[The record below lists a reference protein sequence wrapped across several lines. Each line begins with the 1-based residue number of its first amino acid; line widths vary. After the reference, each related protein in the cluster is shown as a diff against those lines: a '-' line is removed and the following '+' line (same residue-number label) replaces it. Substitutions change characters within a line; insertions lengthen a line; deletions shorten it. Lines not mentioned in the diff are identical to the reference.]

1 LPGNGCF
8 FERRTEVAK
17 ILVVDDDQGMREFLE
32 IMLTKEGYRVTCAGD
47 AGKAL
52 NRCKKEQ
59 FDLIITDLKMP
70 KMDGITFLKE
80 VKGISPETMVI
91 LITAYASGET
101 AVTAM
106 KEGVY
111 DYIEKGID
119 IEDLKKIIRE
129 ALEKKGIKREDIRF
143 IKGVEDAVCFGG
155 MVGKSKEMLKV
166 YSFVKKV
173 ADTPLANILL
183 LGESGTGK
191 ELVAMAIHENSPR
204 RNMPF
209 IVIDCGGIPEAL
221 LESEFFGHMKGSFT
235 GAYFDKPG
243 LFEVAR
249 GGTIF
254 LDEIAEL
261 PPLLQVKLLRVVQG
275 KTFRRI
281 GGAEDI
287 KVDVRIVSATNQDLE
302 KKVNEGAFREDLYYR
317 LNVIPIHIPPLR
329 ERREDIPVLTTY
341 FIEKYSREF
350 GKEIKNISA
359 YAMGLLMDYPF
370 PGNIRELENIIERSV
385 ALETSNIILPENLL
399 LARNIFPTG
408 ETAVNY
414 EIPETGINLN
424 DEVAKFERQLIE
436 KALQKSRG
444 SKTKAAEL
452 LHVSFDSLS
461 YRLKKLD
468 IE

>member
-1 LPGNGCF
+1 M
-8 FERRTEVAK
+8 AK
-17 ILVVDDDQGMREFLE
+17 VLVVDDDQGMREFLE

-80 VKGISPETMVI
+80 VKDISPETMVI

-111 DYIEKGID
+111 DYIEKGFD
-119 IEDLKKIIRE
+119 IEDLKRIIRD
-129 ALEKKGIKREDIRF
+129 ALEKKGIKREDVLF
-143 IKGVEDAVCFGG
+143 IKEVEAAVCFGG
-155 MVGKSKEMLKV
+155 MMGKSKEILKV
-166 YSFVKKV
+166 YSLVKKV
-173 ADTPLANILL
+173 ADTPANVLI

-191 ELVAMAIHENSPR
+191 ELVARAVHENSPR
-204 RNMPF
+204 RKMPF
-209 IVIDCGGIPEAL
+209 ITINCGGVPENL
-221 LESEFFGHMKGSFT
+221 LESEFFGYMKGSFT
-235 GAYFDKPG
+235 GAYFDKLG

-249 GGTIF
+249 GGMIF

-261 PPLLQVKLLRVVQG
+261 PPLLQVKLLRVVQE

-281 GGAEDI
+281 GGVEDI
-287 KVDVRIVSATNQDLE
+287 KVDLRIVSATNQDLG
-302 KKVNEGAFREDLYYR
+302 KKVNEGAFREDLYWR
-317 LNVIPIHIPPLR
+317 LNVIPIHLPPLR
-329 ERREDIPVLTTY
+329 ERKDDIPVLTTY

-350 GKEIKNISA
+350 GKEIKTISA

-399 LARNIFPTG
+399 LARNISPAG

-414 EIPETGINLN
+414 EIPKTGINLN
-424 DEVAKFERQLIE
+424 EEVAKFERQLIE

>member
-1 LPGNGCF
+1 M
-8 FERRTEVAK
+8 AK
-17 ILVVDDDQGMREFLE
+17 ILVVDDNQGMREFLE

-47 AGKAL
+47 AVKAL
-52 NRCKKEQ
+52 VRCKKER

-70 KMDGITFLKE
+70 KVDGITFLRE
-80 VKGISPETMVI
+80 VKDISPETMVI
-91 LITAYASGET
+91 LITAYASAET
-101 AVTAM
+101 ALTAM

-111 DYIEKGID
+111 DYLEKDFNID
-119 IEDLKKIIRE
+119 DLKRIVRD
-129 ALEKKGIKREDIRF
+129 ALDKKGREDARF

-155 MVGKSKEMLKV
+155 MLGKSKEMLKV
-166 YSFVKKV
+166 YSLVKKV
-173 ADTPLANILL
+173 ADTPANVLI

-191 ELVAMAIHENSPR
+191 ELVARAVHENSPR
-204 RNMPF
+204 GSMPF
-209 IVIDCGGIPEAL
+209 IAINCGGVPENL

-235 GAYFDKPG
+235 GAHLDKPG

-261 PPLLQVKLLRVVQG
+261 PPVLQVKLLRVVQE
-275 KTFRRI
+275 KTFRRV

-302 KKVNEGAFREDLYYR
+302 KKINDGTFREDLYYR
-317 LNVIPIHIPPLR
+317 LNVIPIHLPPLR
-329 ERREDIPVLTTY
+329 ERKDDIPLLTTH

-350 GKEIKNISA
+350 GKEIKTIST

-385 ALETSNIILPENLL
+385 ALETSNIILPENLV
-399 LARNIFPTG
+399 LAKDVSREI
-408 ETAVNY
+408 TAVDS
-414 EIPETGINLN
+414 EIPEMGINLN
-424 DEVAKFERQLIE
+424 EEVAKFERQLIE
-436 KALQKSRG
+436 KALQKTNG

-452 LHVSFDSLS
+452 LHVSIDSLS
-461 YRLKKLD
+461 YRLKRLD
-468 IE
+468 IECGH

>member
-1 LPGNGCF
+1 M
-8 FERRTEVAK
+8 AK

-80 VKGISPETMVI
+80 VKDISPETMVI

-173 ADTPLANILL
+173 AGTPLANILL

-191 ELVAMAIHENSPR
+191 ELVARAIHENSPR
-204 RNMPF
+204 KNMPF
-209 IVIDCGGIPEAL
+209 IVIDCGGVPEAL
-221 LESEFFGHMKGSFT
+221 LESEFFGHVKGSFT

-254 LDEIAEL
+254 LDEIGEL

-281 GGAEDI
+281 GGR
-287 KVDVRIVSATNQDLE
+287 RIS
-302 KKVNEGAFREDLYYR
+302 R
-317 LNVIPIHIPPLR
+317 LM
-329 ERREDIPVLTTY
+329 Y
-341 FIEKYSREF
+341 
-350 GKEIKNISA
+350 G
-359 YAMGLLMDYPF
+359 
-370 PGNIRELENIIERSV
+370 
-385 ALETSNIILPENLL
+385 
-399 LARNIFPTG
+399 
-408 ETAVNY
+408 
-414 EIPETGINLN
+414 
-424 DEVAKFERQLIE
+424 
-436 KALQKSRG
+436 
-444 SKTKAAEL
+444 
-452 LHVSFDSLS
+452 S
-461 YRLKKLD
+461 YRRQIKIWKKR
-468 IE
+468 